1 MLKILTTRSLVHTYA
16 LRFYS
21 RVLAGGGYLT
31 GGKWRPEEGNKRHGC
46 SIELTRDR
54 LAAVAWPAVA
64 PATARPRWRGHLGS
78 NSYEHRRNAKQ
89 QAVVRA
95 LLCSS
100 EGVGQLGWR
109 QEKAEARAHRGDGNG
124 GEKGS
129 RLNRWASACGGVR
142 A

>member
-21 RVLAGGGYLT
+21 RVLAGGGYLI
-31 GGKWRPEEGNKRHGC
+31 GGKWRSEEGNKWHRC

-64 PATARPRWRGHLGS
+64 PATARPRLRGHVGS

-89 QAVVRA
+89 QAVVRP
-95 LLCSS
+95 LQQ
-100 EGVGQLGWR
+100 GVGQLGWR
-109 QEKAEARAHRGDGNG
+109 QEKAEARAHRGGGNG